1 MDYSPPGSSVYG
13 IYQNAGVGCHFLL
26 QGIFLTQGLN
36 LHLLDWQADSLP
48 LSHQGS
54 FRHSELL
61 TINFPGI
68 LLTRVIFVAFFQALV
83 IFNNC
88 PYLHQKVR
96 QRALTWIK
104 CEIIKIHRSV
114 FCSNKVT
121 LEGFPGK
128 SSSQKIPSHERKL
141 GILGPTSY
149 SPESGEGL
157 EVYLMINC
165 GYMMKPL

>member
-1 MDYSPPGSSVYG
+1 MPWTVAHQAPLSMGFSRQEYWSGLPCPPPGDLPSPEIKPASPAL
-13 IYQNAGVGCHFLL
+13 AGRFFTTEPPGK
-26 QGIFLTQGLN
+26 
-36 LHLLDWQADSLP
+36 
-48 LSHQGS
+48 LSS
-54 FRHSELL
+54 FREELL

-88 PYLHQKVR
+88 PYFHQKVR

-128 SSSQKIPSHERKL
+128 SSSQKIPSHDRKV
-141 GILGPTSY
+141 GILGPTSH
-149 SPESGEGL
+149 SPESGGGWK
-157 EVYLMINC
+157 C
-165 GYMMKPL
+165 T